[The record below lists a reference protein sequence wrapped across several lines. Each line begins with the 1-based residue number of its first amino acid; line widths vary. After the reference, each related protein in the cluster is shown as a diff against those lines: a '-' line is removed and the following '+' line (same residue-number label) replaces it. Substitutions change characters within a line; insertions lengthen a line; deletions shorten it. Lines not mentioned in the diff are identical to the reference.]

1 MKNLEKRKAVL
12 SDGTYQNYT
21 EKRKMA
27 FIEKQPEK
35 VYCFEMD
42 NETGE
47 VLPGTKLNQDY
58 FNLDEETLIEC
69 ERIRNSKNKQ
79 RQKIEQHINFLFE
92 LQNCDLYFATFN
104 FNDAALTKTE
114 DTRKQFIRR
123 MLNKVCEDYILNIDY
138 GEKKGREH
146 YHAIIAIR
154 KNKETKY
161 QNEFGHL
168 KLKEFDSYKYGNYDL
183 EEVKT
188 DNIDKE
194 RLARYITKLTMHSV
208 KVKQKKVCVKK
219 GTAFQEQQKIIKSL
233 RRDARL
239 ERRFKPDYEDLL
251 TAINM

>member
-1 MKNLEKRKAVL
+1 MKNIEKRRAIL
-12 SDGTYQNYT
+12 SDGTYQKYT
-21 EKRKMA
+21 EKRKKA
-27 FIEKQPEK
+27 FIEKEPEK
-35 VYCFEMD
+35 VYSVQVDED
-42 NETGE
+42 TGE
-47 VLPGTKLNQDY
+47 VLPGTVLNQDY
-58 FNLDEETLIEC
+58 FQLDEETLTEC

-79 RQKIEQHINFLFE
+79 RQKIEEHITFLFE
-92 LQNCDLYFATFN
+92 LQNCDLYFGTFN
-104 FNDAALTKTE
+104 FNDDALTKTE
-114 DTRKQFIRR
+114 DTRKQSIRR
-123 MLNKVCEDYILNIDY
+123 LLNKIAEDYILNIDY

-161 QNEFGHL
+161 ENEYGHL
-168 KLKEFDSYKYGNYDL
+168 KIKELDAYKYGNYDL
-183 EEVKT
+183 EEIKT
-188 DNIDKE
+188 EKIDKE

-219 GTAFQEQQKIIKSL
+219 GTLYQEQQKIIKKM